1 MNGEMRFQK
10 NVANN
15 WSPQFNKLSQL
26 NQLIKR
32 SNLLGGDLKVTNFGG
47 GNTSSK
53 IIQKD
58 PITKKNETILYVKGS
73 GGDLGSIKED
83 GFASLYLDKLNGLK
97 NIYRGFNFE
106 DEMVGYYP
114 MCTFNNNPRAASIDT
129 PLHAYVP
136 YPEVD
141 HTHPDSIIA
150 LATMKNGKDIVNKVY
165 QGKLGWLNWQRPGFD
180 LGLKMEK
187 LIQSNPSIIGIVL
200 GHHGL
205 FTWGNDSQSC
215 YSNSIALIKR
225 AQTYLN
231 NSIKKYSFGKPQFK
245 KKSIP
250 DFEIKLI
257 STIRG
262 HLSKENS
269 KILHVDQSDITLE
282 FVNSSNLKKVAA
294 VGTSCPDHFLRTK
307 RLPLVLPSL
316 SDLQKNEGK
325 ISEIIEK
332 NLDKYKEAYTKY
344 YNKNKSKGSPNLRDP
359 YPVIVLIPEYGMMS
373 FAKNKSTA
381 RVASEFFC
389 NAINVMKG
397 AEGISNYTGL
407 TEKEAF
413 RIEYWDLEEAK
424 LKRMPPE
431 KELAGKVAL
440 ITGAAGGIGS
450 ATALKFLKEGC
461 CVVLTDIDKKA
472 LQNKHEE
479 FSNQFGKDVVRS
491 YVMDVTKEQDVKK
504 AVSESTKEFGG
515 IDILV
520 ANAGF
525 ASAALFEKTSTK
537 LWDKN
542 MDILSKGCF
551 IISREVYQ
559 NMITQNK
566 GGSIIFVS
574 SKNSLNA
581 SKGASAYAVAK
592 SSILH
597 LSRSI
602 ALEGAEFKIRS
613 NVVNPDAVIQNS
625 KIWDGEWK
633 KQRAEGNKISV
644 GNIEEFYKNRSLLKE
659 SILPEDIAEGI
670 YFFASSKSK
679 KSTGN
684 IINVD
689 GGNITSFTR

>member
-1 MNGEMRFQK
+1 MKFQK
-10 NVANN
+10 NVTNN
-15 WSPQFNKLSQL
+15 WKSKYNKLSKID
-26 NQLIKR
+26 QLILR
-32 SNLLGGDLKVTNFGG
+32 SNLLGSDLKVTNFGG

-53 IIQKD
+53 ITMKD

-73 GGDLGSIKED
+73 GGDLGSIKRD
-83 GFASLYLDKLNGLK
+83 GFASLYLDKFNSLK
-97 NIYRGFNFE
+97 NIYRGFSYE
-106 DEMVGYYP
+106 DEMVSYYP

-136 YPEVD
+136 FPEVD

-150 LATMKNGKDIVNKVY
+150 LATMKNGRDVIKKVY
-165 QGKLGWLNWQRPGFD
+165 GDSMGWLDWQRPGFD
-180 LGLKMEK
+180 LGLKMEN
-187 LIQSNPSIIGIVL
+187 LINKNNNIIGIVL

-205 FTWGNDSQSC
+205 FTWGSTNQEC
-215 YSNSIALIKR
+215 YSNSIDLIKK
-225 AQTYLN
+225 AQIFLN
-231 NSIKKYSFGKPQFK
+231 SSIKKYSFGKPVYK
-245 KKSIP
+245 KKSNP
-250 DFEIKLI
+250 DFEVKLI

-262 HLSKENS
+262 NLSKENS
-269 KILHVDQSDITLE
+269 KILHLDKSDITLE
-282 FVNSSNLKKVAA
+282 FVNSQNLKQVSAI
-294 VGTSCPDHFLRTK
+294 GTSCPDHFLRTK
-307 RLPLVLPSL
+307 RLPMVLPSL
-316 SDLQKNEGK
+316 TELVKNENK
-325 ISEIIEK
+325 IESVIQSYL
-332 NLDKYKEAYTKY
+332 NKYKEAYTKY
-344 YNKNKSKGSPNLRDP
+344 YNRNKTKGSPNLRDP

-381 RVASEFFC
+381 RIASEFFC
-389 NAINVMKG
+389 NAMNVMKG
-397 AEGISNYTGL
+397 AEGISRYTGL
-407 TEKEAF
+407 SEKEAF
-413 RIEYWDLEEAK
+413 RIEYWELEEAK
-424 LKRMPPE
+424 LRRMPAE

-450 ATALKFLKEGC
+450 ATAKKFLSEGS
-461 CVVLTDIDKKA
+461 CVILTDIDKSA
-472 LQNKHEE
+472 LKDKHDE
-479 FSNQFGKDVVRS
+479 FSKEFGRDVVHS
-491 YVMDVTKEQDVKK
+491 ILMDVTDEKNVKN
-504 AVSESTKEFGG
+504 AVSESINFFGG

-551 IISREVYQ
+551 LISREVYQ
-559 NMITQNK
+559 NMMEQNN

-581 SKGASAYAVAK
+581 SKGASAYSVAK
-592 SSILH
+592 SSLLH

-602 ALEGAEFKIRS
+602 ALEGSVYKIRS

-625 KIWDGEWK
+625 KIWQGDWT
-633 KQRAEGNKISV
+633 KQRAKSNKINV
-644 GNIEEFYKNRSLLKE
+644 KEVEEFYKNRSLLKV

>member
-1 MNGEMRFQK
+1 MRFQK
-10 NVANN
+10 NVVNS
-15 WSPQFNKLSQL
+15 WRPQYNKLSKL

-32 SNLLGGDLKVTNFGG
+32 SNLLGEDLKVTNFGG

-83 GFASLYLDKLNGLK
+83 GFASLYFDKLNGLK

-136 YPEVD
+136 YSEVD

-150 LATMKNGKDIVNKVY
+150 LATMKNGRDVVKKVY
-165 QGKLGWLNWQRPGFD
+165 QGKLGWLDWQRPGFD

-187 LIQSNPSIIGIVL
+187 LIQANPTIIGIVL

-205 FTWGNDSQSC
+205 FTWGQNSQSC
-215 YSNSIALIKR
+215 YSNSITLIKK

-231 NSIKKYSFGKPQFK
+231 NSIKKYSFGKPKFK
-245 KKSIP
+245 KKSTP
-250 DFEIKLI
+250 DFESKLI

-269 KILHVDQSDITLE
+269 KILHIDQSDITLE
-282 FVNSSNLKKVAA
+282 FVNSTNLKKVAS

-316 SDLQKNEGK
+316 TELQKNEKK
-325 ISEIIEK
+325 ISDIIEK

-344 YNKNKSKGSPNLRDP
+344 YNRNKSKGSPNLRDP

-373 FAKNKSTA
+373 FAKNKTTA

-407 TEKEAF
+407 TEREAF
-413 RIEYWDLEEAK
+413 RIEYWELEEAK

-472 LQNKHEE
+472 LQSKHQE
-479 FSNQFGKDVVRS
+479 FSAQFGKDVVRS
-491 YVMDVTKEQDVKK
+491 YLMDVTKEQDVKK
-504 AVSESTKEFGG
+504 TVSESTKEFGG
-515 IDILV
+515 IDVLV

-542 MDILSKGCF
+542 MEILSKGCF
-551 IISREVYQ
+551 IVCREVYQ
-559 NMITQNK
+559 NMISQNK

-574 SKNSLNA
+574 SKNSLSA

-602 ALEGAEFKIRS
+602 ALEGAQYKIRS

-625 KIWDGEWK
+625 KIWSGEWK
-633 KQRAEGNKISV
+633 KQRAEGNKIDIDS
-644 GNIEEFYKNRSLLKE
+644 IEEFYKNRSLLKE

>member
-1 MNGEMRFQK
+1 MKFQN
-10 NVANN
+10 NVVNN
-15 WSPQFNKLSQL
+15 WTSKYNKLSKID
-26 NQLIKR
+26 QLILR
-32 SNLLGGDLKVTNFGG
+32 SNLLGSDLKVTNFGG

-53 IIQKD
+53 ISMKD

-73 GGDLGSIKED
+73 GGDLGSIKKD
-83 GFASLYLDKLNGLK
+83 GFASLYLDKFNSLK
-97 NIYRGFNFE
+97 NIYRGFNHE

-136 YPEVD
+136 FPEVD

-150 LATMKNGKDIVNKVY
+150 LATMKNGRDVIKKVY
-165 QGKLGWLNWQRPGFD
+165 GDSMGWLDWQRPGFD
-180 LGLKMEK
+180 LGLKMEN
-187 LIQSNPSIIGIVL
+187 LISKNKNIIGIVL

-205 FTWGNDSQSC
+205 FTWGSTNQVC
-215 YSNSIALIKR
+215 YSNSIDLIKK

-231 NSIKKYSFGKPQFK
+231 SSIKKYSFGKPIYK
-245 KKSIP
+245 KKSNP
-250 DFEIKLI
+250 DFEVKLI

-262 HLSKENS
+262 NLSKENS
-269 KILHVDQSDITLE
+269 KILHLDKSDITLE
-282 FVNSSNLKKVAA
+282 FVNSQNLKKVSAI
-294 VGTSCPDHFLRTK
+294 GTSCPDHFLRTK
-307 RLPLVLPSL
+307 RLPMVLPSL
-316 SDLQKNEGK
+316 TELVKNENK
-325 ISEIIEK
+325 IESVIQSYL
-332 NLDKYKEAYTKY
+332 NKYKEAYAKY
-344 YNKNKSKGSPNLRDP
+344 YNRNKTKESPNLRDP

-381 RVASEFFC
+381 RVSSEFFC
-389 NAINVMKG
+389 NAMNVMKG
-397 AEGISNYTGL
+397 AEGISEYTGL

-413 RIEYWDLEEAK
+413 RIEYWELEEAK
-424 LKRMPPE
+424 LRRMPAE

-450 ATALKFLKEGC
+450 ATAKKFLSEGC
-461 CVVLTDIDKKA
+461 CVILTDIDQSA
-472 LQNKHEE
+472 LKIKHNE
-479 FSNQFGKDVVRS
+479 FSKEFGGDVVHS
-491 YVMDVTKEQDVKK
+491 MIMDVTNEKDVKN
-504 AVSESTKEFGG
+504 AVSKGINVYGG

-551 IISREVYQ
+551 MISREVYQ
-559 NMITQNK
+559 NMIEQNN

-581 SKGASAYAVAK
+581 SKGASAYSVAK
-592 SSILH
+592 SSLLH

-602 ALEGAEFKIRS
+602 ALEGSEYKIRS

-625 KIWDGEWK
+625 KIWKGDWT
-633 KQRAEGNKISV
+633 KQRAKSNKINV
-644 GNIEEFYKNRSLLKE
+644 KQVEEFYKNRSLLKV